1 MIRLPRWLLGGLA
14 LLLAACAPG
23 RVSAPPPPAAPPA
36 AHAAHAIAALG
47 LRNVAV
53 GTIAYAVDLPEGAC
67 SAYVVGTLHSTL
79 QQKLQRY
86 GYSVGSASGSAP
98 RPSSPD
104 FPPPPGVVPPEVPF
118 LPVGTDGLLLIW
130 LEEYW
135 ENSLCEWTS
144 PKYLTVGAV
153 GILYAGLPPV
163 EVWRQRAR
171 IDGMGSYQARELITR
186 TTSRLTDG
194 LLGEWP
200 IVPKR

>member
-1 MIRLPRWLLGGLA
+1 VTRLPLWLLGGLA

-23 RVSAPPPPAAPPA
+23 RITAPPPPAAPPA
-36 AHAAHAIAALG
+36 TPAIAALG

-53 GTIAYAVDLPEGAC
+53 GSIAYAVDLPGGAC
-67 SAYVVGTLHSTL
+67 SAYVVGTLHGTL

-86 GYSVGSASGSAP
+86 GYAVVSSTGSVP
-98 RPSSPD
+98 RPSSLE
-104 FPPPPGVVPPEVPF
+104 FPPQPGEVPPEVQF
-118 LPVGTDGLLLIW
+118 LPVGTDGLLLVW

-153 GILYAGLPPV
+153 GVLYAGLPPV

-186 TTSRLTDG
+186 TTGRLTDL